1 MEVTLGNL
9 IDRLSVT
16 NIRIWMAEDLKRKEG
31 ATDSEIANATRIT
44 NVANTE
50 RNKLIQ
56 AIDEALGQQSFKQ
69 GDNKLYGSNR

>member
-1 MEVTLGNL
+1 MEVTIGNL
-9 IDRLSVT
+9 IDRLSIT

-31 ATDSEIANATRIT
+31 ATDKELADATRVT

-56 AIDEALGQQSFKQ
+56 ALDEALGQQSFKQ
-69 GDNKLYGSNR
+69 GDNKLYGK

>member
-1 MEVTLGNL
+1 MKITIGNL
-9 IDRLSVT
+9 IDRLIIT

-31 ATDSEIANATRIT
+31 ATDKELADATRIT

-56 AIDEALGQQSFKQ
+56 AIDEVLGQESFKQ
-69 GDNKLYGSNR
+69 GDNKLYGK